1 MKTHNTY
8 YTNKKIK
15 ILEIDN
21 NKDFDSTV
29 AVIFKKYGNFV
40 KIFFNDKDADIDD
53 TYSLTLQ
60 KTAGVL
66 YCSSL
71 ASLNSVRSYNVTS
84 CDLES
89 STTLCT
95 IFAKIAGC
103 SDDTFLLIIALN

>member
-1 MKTHNTY
+1 MKTHDTY

-21 NKDFDSTV
+21 IKDFNLKIST
-29 AVIFKKYGNFV
+29 IFKKYGNFV

-66 YCSSL
+66 YCSAL
-71 ASLNSVRSYNVTS
+71 ASLNGVHSYNVTS
-84 CDLES
+84 CDLVSE
-89 STTLCT
+89 TKLCT

-103 SDDTFLLIIALN
+103 SDDTFLLTIALD